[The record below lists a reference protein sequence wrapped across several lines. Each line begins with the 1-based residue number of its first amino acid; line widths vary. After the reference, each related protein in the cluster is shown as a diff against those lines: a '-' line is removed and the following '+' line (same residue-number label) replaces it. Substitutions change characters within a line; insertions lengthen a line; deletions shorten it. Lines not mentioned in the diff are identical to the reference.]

1 MGHLYLSSYE
11 KERSTICDMLNSQI
25 RVHEQEFMKKL
36 GSKGIEDFIN
46 LRLEEL
52 SNLYKLINNE

>member
-1 MGHLYLSSYE
+1 MNRKKILQRIDLLEKQLTILMLY
-11 KERSTICDMLNSQI
+11 
-25 RVHEQEFMKKL
+25 EQEFMKKL